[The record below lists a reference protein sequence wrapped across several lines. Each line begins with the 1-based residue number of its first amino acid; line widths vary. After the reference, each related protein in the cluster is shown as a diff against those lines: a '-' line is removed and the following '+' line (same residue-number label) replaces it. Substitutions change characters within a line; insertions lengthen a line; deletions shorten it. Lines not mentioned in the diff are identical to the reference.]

1 MRALSPRPMLAAIAA
16 VAFGAIGAAL
26 ITQHA
31 FDMQPCP
38 WCILQRLIFIVIGV
52 VALIGLAVWRAPLGR
67 TAVPPLLLLLGGS
80 GIAAALWHYFV
91 AAVSTS
97 CNLTLADRIIS
108 ALQIDALL
116 PAVFMPTGSCA
127 DATTRLF
134 GVPYVLWSLT
144 LFVVIEAALVVLLL
158 REWRGTRAQVH

>member
-1 MRALSPRPMLAAIAA
+1 VTLPLSSRALLAAIAG

-38 WCILQRLIFIVIGV
+38 WCILQRLIFVVTGT
-52 VALIGLAVWRAPLGR
+52 VALIGLAGWRASAAR
-67 TAVPPLLLLLGGS
+67 SVVPPSLLLLAGS

-108 ALQIDALL
+108 VLQIDALL
-116 PAVFMPTGSCA
+116 PSVFMPTGSCA
-127 DATTRLF
+127 DATTNLF
-134 GVPYVLWSLT
+134 GVPYVLWSLA
-144 LFVVIEAALVVLLL
+144 LFVLIEAVALGLLI
-158 REWRGTRAQVH
+158 RERTARV